1 MANKLTSG
9 SQVRRGEFRSFLV
22 HLAPGEGC
30 VRDICFLERTPV
42 PRSHSPDA
50 EKRSSFSYTV
60 SRPLCNTDPLAMAS
74 YQACL
79 STFPL
84 HFSSYDLARAR
95 AQSVSTAIIFHFPSS
110 VPIRLALLPP
120 RHRTPIL
127 SPDRFCQQRFY
138 VIRENR
144 FLILILDFLIP
155 RNRKLSKEK
164 IPKRIIKDCSKIV
177 RQQVFLFSK

>member
-110 VPIRLALLPP
+110 VPIRLAPLPP
-120 RHRTPIL
+120 ETSYAHPIARPIL
-127 SPDRFCQQRFY
+127 PTTFL
-138 VIRENR
+138 RENR

-155 RNRKLSKEK
+155 RNRKL
-164 IPKRIIKDCSKIV
+164 
-177 RQQVFLFSK
+177 